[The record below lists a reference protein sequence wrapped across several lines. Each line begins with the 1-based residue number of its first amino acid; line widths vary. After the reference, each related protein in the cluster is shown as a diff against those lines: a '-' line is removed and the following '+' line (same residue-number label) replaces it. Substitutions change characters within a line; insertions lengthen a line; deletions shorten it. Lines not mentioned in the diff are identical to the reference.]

1 MIARSLPVADRA
13 PAPQARRRRLPL
25 AGLFAVHLASA
36 LLGAELLTTFL
47 GRKEL
52 EIVGPFALGF
62 VCGQAVLLGQFL
74 LLGTRHPAL
83 RTVLAVVWFGLI
95 AFLGRSTFRAIGL
108 PNALVGGCFI
118 FGVPLLCS
126 SAICMALRQ
135 QGWRIALHDPRANAV
150 DREAFQFSLRRLFT
164 LTFLAAILLACM
176 RVAREAI
183 DSDALV
189 ILLFGGLPLAMAFAF
204 LPWIAPWAALGAR
217 HATWRCAA
225 TLFIALASAVIPA
238 FIGEA
243 SLKTCWSLVCPV
255 VTQSL
260 IVIGTLAIARTIGY
274 RYTYDPSLAAYARI
288 RYYPPRF

>member
-13 PAPQARRRRLPL
+13 PAPQAPRRRFAL

-36 LLGAELLTTFL
+36 VLGAEFLTTYL
-47 GRKEL
+47 GRIEL
-52 EIVGPFALGF
+52 DIVGPFALGF

-74 LLGTRHPAL
+74 PLGTRHPAL
-83 RTVLAVVWFGLI
+83 RTVLVVVWFGLI
-95 AFLGRSTFRAIGL
+95 TFLGRSTFRAIGT
-108 PNALVGGCFI
+108 PNAIVGGCLT

-126 SAICMALRQ
+126 AALCMARRQ
-135 QGWRIALHDPRANAV
+135 QGWRIAIRDPRSNAV
-150 DREAFQFSLRRLFT
+150 DHEAFQFSLRRLFR
-164 LTFLAAILLACM
+164 LTFWIATLLACM

-183 DSDALV
+183 DSDAIV
-189 ILLFGGLPLAMAFAF
+189 ILLFGGLPLAMAFAL
-204 LPWIAPWAALGAR
+204 LPRIALWAALGAR
-217 HATWRCAA
+217 HATWRCAS
-225 TLFIALASAVIPA
+225 TLFIAMASAVIPA

-243 SLKTCWSLVCPV
+243 SLKTCWSVVCPV